1 MINIKWTYFLAC
13 FQFLCWSAV
22 VIMVSY
28 WIYIFTL
35 NEDLCIVDYKNYFQD
50 KSDERPV
57 LSICLK
63 NPISAEKLKIIAP
76 QTDTD
81 TYLGFLNGS
90 NFNTT
95 FLDIDY
101 QKVILTM
108 SDYASEISLTWSN
121 GKEVRT
127 RRTKGL
133 FETTNA
139 FIYHNRFYQ
148 CYTLQ
153 SPKIRGLLNFVV
165 TMNSSAFPVRTRPQ
179 TYEMFLVLHYPSH
192 FLKDIINKRYPLKRD
207 TNDQYI
213 MRFRIDGVEVLKR
226 RNKRSRPCN
235 DWRNFDRSIIE
246 HDIKKA
252 GCRAS
257 YQPMVDGIPVCLNKE
272 KTKQASRDRFNDEF
286 EIDPPCKSMEKIYY
300 TYTEGD
306 QSETIYAERNKFRI
320 LIYPYNRRFKEILQ
334 TRYISIACLSL
345 KNITCHIGHVLLI
358 YIFYF

>member
-1 MINIKWTYFLAC
+1 MIGIKWVFFLAC

-63 NPISAEKLKIIAP
+63 NPISAEKLKISAP
-76 QTDTD
+76 QTDAD

-90 NFNTT
+90 HFNTT

-101 QKVILTM
+101 QKVILNM
-108 SDYASEISLTWSN
+108 SEYASEISSTLSN
-121 GKEVRT
+121 GTKVRT

-153 SPKIRGLLNFVV
+153 SPKIRGLLNFMV

-179 TYEMFLVLHYPSH
+179 NYEMFSIMHYPNH
-192 FLKDIINKRYPLKRD
+192 L
-207 TNDQYI
+207 
-213 MRFRIDGVEVLKR
+213 
-226 RNKRSRPCN
+226 
-235 DWRNFDRSIIE
+235 
-246 HDIKKA
+246 
-252 GCRAS
+252 
-257 YQPMVDGIPVCLNKE
+257 
-272 KTKQASRDRFNDEF
+272 
-286 EIDPPCKSMEKIYY
+286 
-300 TYTEGD
+300 
-306 QSETIYAERNKFRI
+306 
-320 LIYPYNRRFKEILQ
+320 
-334 TRYISIACLSL
+334 
-345 KNITCHIGHVLLI
+345 
-358 YIFYF
+358 